1 MDKIPVLLCWSG
13 GKDCSYTLYQLMKD
27 DRYEVKYLL
36 STVNGNFK
44 RLSMHGVREELID
57 AQAKSLGLPLQKVYV
72 YQGNNEEYEIQMN
85 NAFIKFKESGI
96 NTVAFGDIFLE
107 DLRLYREQ
115 KLNSI
120 GMNGIFPIWKR
131 NTRLLVEDFIDKG
144 FVSYTCCISDGLL
157 TKNWVGRKIDKTF
170 VEELPSTVDYCGENG
185 EFHTFC
191 SDGPIYKQAIR
202 FHKGDLEYR
211 PLLESQKNHS
221 PSATE
226 QKIKGFWFCDLI
238 PE

>member
-27 DRYEVKYLL
+27 ERYEVKGLL
-36 STVNGNFK
+36 STINGNFK

-57 AQAKSLGLPLQKVYV
+57 AQARSLGLPLQKVYV

-85 NAFIKFKESGI
+85 NAFLECKEKGI

-115 KLNSI
+115 KLNLI
-120 GMNGIFPIWKR
+120 GMHGIFPIWKM
-131 NTRLLVEDFIDKG
+131 NTRLLLEDFITRG
-144 FVSYTCCISDGLL
+144 FVSHTCCISDGLL
-157 TKNWVGRKIDKTF
+157 TKNWVGRKIDKKF

-191 SDGPIYKQAIR
+191 SEGPIYKQAIGFR
-202 FHKGDLEYR
+202 KGNLEYC
-211 PLLESQKNHS
+211 PISASPTNHEAS
-221 PSATE
+221 VTE
-226 QKIKGFWFCDLI
+226 QKIKGFWFCDFI